1 MMKVLEEGLN
11 VCLPCGE
18 GLDGALIDFEM
29 ERNEAE
35 PDCDYCAREK
45 EGECDKCASSYELS
59 DKDNRCGDCGNCSDC
74 CTHQREGK

>member
-18 GLDGALIDFEM
+18 GLDGALIDFEA

-35 PDCDYCAREK
+35 P
-45 EGECDKCASSYELS
+45 ECDKCGTAYELS
-59 DKDNRCGDCGNCSDC
+59 SRDNRCGDCGNCSGC
-74 CTHQREGK
+74 CDHEREGE